1 MKKYMILILF
11 LVVLA
16 ATLIGCGK
24 SSDKEQAVENEAD
37 TTIENGTLAETN
49 MVPTEDTLSLL
60 EYCNGPITL
69 RFSMNAESGSW
80 VWVDEPTFPLDG
92 TQVDA
97 ILTALKEL
105 GQLQKAPAAED
116 MDVYGLS
123 DPQKYLKLKG
133 ETVDGLLY
141 IGSQAEDGS
150 WYASIEGYDD
160 VYLLPDAFMQM
171 LNRSAYDMALLP
183 ALPAFTA
190 EKILSVTVENSTS
203 RVYMNQ
209 SEGQWKSTS
218 SQVADRAGEVVS
230 ALSSMTLSKCFDF
243 LPSQQALNLTG
254 FSAPTAVITVEY
266 INSVNVESTFTL
278 TLGALRSAEEGYY
291 TTINDDS
298 TIYLIPSTQV
308 SPLLVLLIYAK

>member
-1 MKKYMILILF
+1 MKKYMTLILL

-16 ATLIGCGK
+16 AALTGCGNG
-24 SSDKEQAVENEAD
+24 SDKEQAAENEAD
-37 TTIENGTLAETN
+37 TIIENATLAETN
-49 MVPTEDTLSLL
+49 MVPTEDALSLL
-60 EYCNGPITL
+60 EYCNGAITL

-97 ILTALKEL
+97 IITALKEL

-123 DPQKYLKLKG
+123 DPQKYLMLKG
-133 ETVDGLLY
+133 ETVDGLLH

-150 WYASIEGYDD
+150 WYASIEGYDA

-183 ALPAFTA
+183 VLPTFSA
-190 EKILSVTVENSTS
+190 ENILSVTVEGSTS
-203 RVYMNQ
+203 RVYMSQ

-218 SQVADRAGEVVS
+218 AQVADRAQDVTA
-230 ALSSMTLSKCFDF
+230 ALSSMVLSKCFDF

-254 FSAPTAVITVEY
+254 FSSPTAVITVEY
-266 INSVNVESTFTL
+266 MNAVNVESTFTM
-278 TLGALRSAEEGYY
+278 TLGALRNAEEGYY